1 MAPPSAKYRALQQIA
16 TLLNSSSPPGEPIE
30 AVLGLARKTLG
41 AQSISLLRMEQEAS
55 RLTTWTAADGKCGGL
70 TAEAE
75 RCALAALD
83 GQTSAECPRTFAAAT
98 DIIPGK
104 ERAAIVSEGA
114 KDRDEEF
121 LQAVLSQIAL
131 ALAARQERDAA
142 DQALL
147 RAEKRLAEV
156 ATIYEIGRAIDEVD
170 LDRLLEMI
178 TAKAT
183 AVMDADACS
192 LMLRD
197 EKSDEFVIRASF
209 GLPDDIVRG
218 ARIGYGEGIAG
229 RVAATG
235 EPMLL
240 VDVAA
245 DPRFSEGGV
254 TPRADI
260 ASSLC
265 VPLKESDGR
274 VGGVLSIRR
283 HKPSPPFTESDLR
296 LFSIFASQAA
306 LAISNTELYGR
317 LQKQL
322 QEMATVSELVRATN
336 STLDLNAVLSMIAD
350 SIVNVV
356 GFERCCVYLL
366 DPRTE
371 ELVAGVRRGY
381 EDAQLEE
388 HIRVGEGIIG
398 MAAKEQIPVFGEQ
411 SSSGSPMLAAPILV
425 RGACIGV
432 VVVDNNP
439 SGRPVQQANV
449 ALLSTFVNQAG
460 IAVENARLYEA
471 MEEKYAELNML
482 YEHGRAISSAYGVDR
497 AAEMLMEAA
506 NRAAHAD
513 GGMLLLLNERRT
525 ELTVRACS
533 GCCLDYRDKVQAAA
547 LDLDAARDI
556 RSMLGPVIL
565 SADDGDAEGK
575 YRVLRSLLPQ
585 DWTILMAPLV
595 SENAA
600 LGALVLARK
609 DGAELQAGE
618 VKLVSIITSHA
629 AAIIGNAM
637 RYENR
642 MERKVLELSALH
654 EFSARISSA
663 PSLEDALDSILA
675 VVSEVVEC
683 DESYIYAIDQE
694 RGVLTP
700 KAARLA
706 GGTPKQLPEEPIE
719 GDAVMSWAIRERKA
733 LVVPDV
739 STDSRFDQAGLGE
752 RPVRSLM
759 SIPLMVQ
766 DEVVAVLSVHSY
778 RPNLY
783 SEDDVRVPSIIAS
796 QGAAIYKEL
805 EALSALTN
813 YTDNILS
820 SIAAGV
826 TTLDC
831 DGVVLTWNKAA
842 EAITRLPSHE
852 VVGLPISEVINRL
865 KIDAADKANTEAMIA
880 RVYRTGEVFHG
891 YKQCFHPENKE
902 AMYLNM
908 SISPL
913 INSAGEQLGLVIIF
927 EDVTREM
934 KMEEEFRKMGELAA
948 VGQLAASIAHELR
961 NPLSSIRGAAQL
973 LREQYEDHP
982 TIIEFLDII
991 LEEVDA
997 LAKLTTEFLDFA
1009 RPIQFEL
1016 KTLDIN
1022 NVVQKTLQLMSVPI
1036 TQSRT
1041 RVIENLASDIPTI
1054 EGDEK
1059 QIEQVLR
1066 NIILNALQAMPGGGD
1081 LEISTEPHNG
1091 AAGGIVLSVRDTG
1104 QGIAPDKIDRIFV
1117 PFFTTKTKGTGLG
1130 LSVVQKIV
1138 DNHGGRIE
1146 VTSEEGV
1153 GTTFR
1158 IILPERAAVPLAP
1171 IEEGPDGRRDS
1182 AHIAAGPEHEE

>member
-1 MAPPSAKYRALQQIA
+1 
-16 TLLNSSSPPGEPIE
+16 
-30 AVLGLARKTLG
+30 
-41 AQSISLLRMEQEAS
+41 
-55 RLTTWTAADGKCGGL
+55 
-70 TAEAE
+70 
-75 RCALAALD
+75 
-83 GQTSAECPRTFAAAT
+83 
-98 DIIPGK
+98 
-104 ERAAIVSEGA
+104 
-114 KDRDEEF
+114 
-121 LQAVLSQIAL
+121 
-131 ALAARQERDAA
+131 
-142 DQALL
+142 
-147 RAEKRLAEV
+147 
-156 ATIYEIGRAIDEVD
+156 
-170 LDRLLEMI
+170 
-178 TAKAT
+178 
-183 AVMDADACS
+183 
-192 LMLRD
+192 
-197 EKSDEFVIRASF
+197 
-209 GLPDDIVRG
+209 
-218 ARIGYGEGIAG
+218 
-229 RVAATG
+229 
-235 EPMLL
+235 
-240 VDVAA
+240 
-245 DPRFSEGGV
+245 
-254 TPRADI
+254 
-260 ASSLC
+260 
-265 VPLKESDGR
+265 
-274 VGGVLSIRR
+274 
-283 HKPSPPFTESDLR
+283 
-296 LFSIFASQAA
+296 
-306 LAISNTELYGR
+306 
-317 LQKQL
+317 
-322 QEMATVSELVRATN
+322 
-336 STLDLNAVLSMIAD
+336 
-350 SIVNVV
+350 
-356 GFERCCVYLL
+356 
-366 DPRTE
+366 
-371 ELVAGVRRGY
+371 
-381 EDAQLEE
+381 
-388 HIRVGEGIIG
+388 
-398 MAAKEQIPVFGEQ
+398 
-411 SSSGSPMLAAPILV
+411 
-425 RGACIGV
+425 
-432 VVVDNNP
+432 
-439 SGRPVQQANV
+439 
-449 ALLSTFVNQAG
+449 
-460 IAVENARLYEA
+460 
-471 MEEKYAELNML
+471 
-482 YEHGRAISSAYGVDR
+482 
-497 AAEMLMEAA
+497 
-506 NRAAHAD
+506 
-513 GGMLLLLNERRT
+513 
-525 ELTVRACS
+525 
-533 GCCLDYRDKVQAAA
+533 
-547 LDLDAARDI
+547 
-556 RSMLGPVIL
+556 
-565 SADDGDAEGK
+565 
-575 YRVLRSLLPQ
+575 
-585 DWTILMAPLV
+585 
-595 SENAA
+595 
-600 LGALVLARK
+600 
-609 DGAELQAGE
+609 
-618 VKLVSIITSHA
+618 
-629 AAIIGNAM
+629 M

-783 SEDDVRVPSIIAS
+783 SEDDVRVLSIIAS

-1016 KTLDIN
+1016 KPLDIN

-1091 AAGGIVLSVRDTG
+1091 AAGGIVLSVRDTE
-1104 QGIAPDKIDRIFV
+1104 QGIAPDKIDWPWAIGRAEDSGQ
-1117 PFFTTKTKGTGLG
+1117 PWGAHR
-1130 LSVVQKIV
+1130 S
-1138 DNHGGRIE
+1138 NERGG
-1146 VTSEEGV
+1146 SWDD
-1153 GTTFR
+1153 
-1158 IILPERAAVPLAP
+1158 LPDHPAGAGSRTARA
-1171 IEEGPDGRRDS
+1171 D
-1182 AHIAAGPEHEE
+1182 